1 MTVETAEL
9 TLTGMAYGGDAI
21 GRDAQGRMLFVP
33 FAAAGERVRVE
44 IVDAHARWA
53 RARLVEVLE
62 PSPARAAPR
71 CRHFTVCGGCH
82 YQHLDP
88 AEQLRAKAEI
98 VAEQLR
104 RIGGFERLPA
114 IETMASPSPWGTRN
128 HAQFH
133 LTSDGRPG
141 YLESG
146 SSRVVAIEE
155 CPVLEPALA
164 DLWPRLDLAPV
175 PGLDRVTLRAGADGQ
190 VQIVFEAEV
199 EPEVELQLDLPAS
212 AVWLDPSGATVL
224 AGTPWLVF
232 EVLGQPFRVSAGAF
246 FQVHSGLVGPLVE
259 RAMQALAPAPGEVA
273 FDLYAGVGLF
283 SLFLAQAGAQVIA
296 VEASPAAC
304 ADFAVNLDAC
314 EGVSLYEAEV
324 EQALP
329 AIPERPDLALVDPPR
344 AGLGRHAAEAL
355 IARGPRRLAYVSC
368 DPATLARD
376 GRRLAEAGYT
386 LEALA
391 LFDLFPQTYHIE
403 TLSLWV
409 R

>member
-1 MTVETAEL
+1 MDTAEL

-44 IVDAHARWA
+44 IVEAHARWA

-62 PSPARAAPR
+62 PSPARVAPR

-104 RIGGFERLPA
+104 RIGGFERPPA
-114 IETMASPSPWGTRN
+114 IEAVPSPSPWGTRN

-133 LTSDGRPG
+133 LTPDGRPG
-141 YLESG
+141 YLEAG
-146 SSRVVAIEE
+146 SARLVAIEE

-175 PGLDRVTLRAGADGQ
+175 PGLERVALRAGAGEQ
-190 VQIVFEAEV
+190 VQIGFEAGS
-199 EPEVELQLDLPAS
+199 EPEVEVHLDLPAS
-212 AVWLDPSGATVL
+212 AVWQGPSGTTVL
-224 AGTPWLVF
+224 AGSPWLPF

-246 FQVHSGLVGPLVE
+246 FQVHSGLAGALIE
-259 RAMQALAPAPGEVA
+259 RAVRALAPAPGEVA
-273 FDLYAGVGLF
+273 YDLYAGVGLF
-283 SLFLAQAGAQVIA
+283 SLFLAQAGARVIA
-296 VEASPAAC
+296 VEQSPAAC

-314 EGVSLYEAEV
+314 EDVSLYEAEV

-329 AIPERPDLALVDPPR
+329 AIPEAPDLALVDPPR
-344 AGLGRHAAEAL
+344 AGLGRAALEAL
-355 IARGPRRLAYVSC
+355 LPRAPRRLAYVSC

-376 GRRLAEAGYT
+376 GRRLAEAGY
-386 LEALA
+386 ALQA
-391 LFDLFPQTYHIE
+391 LTLFDLFPQTYHIE
-403 TLSLWV
+403 TLSLW
-409 R
+409 RR